1 MKPVIVEWV
10 DITSY
15 NGWNDDIFDDEDDLM
30 YKFNTIGFI
39 IKQTDK
45 MLVISDTYPEIGS
58 VVAYPIGCVL
68 SITELKPKR

>member
-15 NGWNDDIFDDEDDLM
+15 NGWNDDIFDDEDDLL

>member
-15 NGWNDDIFDDEDDLM
+15 NGWNDDIFDDEDDLL

-39 IKQTDK
+39 IKQTDN

-68 SITELKPKR
+68 SIKELIPKR

>member
-15 NGWNDDIFDDEDDLM
+15 NGWNDDIFDDEDNLL

-39 IKQTDK
+39 IKQTDN

>member
-15 NGWNDDIFDDEDDLM
+15 NGWNDDILDDNDLL

-39 IKQTDK
+39 IKQTEDI
-45 MLVISDTYPEIGS
+45 LVISDTYPEIGS

-68 SITELKPKR
+68 SITELEVKE

>member
-15 NGWNDDIFDDEDDLM
+15 NGWNDDIFDNENDLL

-39 IKQTDK
+39 IKQTDNI
-45 MLVISDTYPEIGS
+45 LVISDTYPEIGS

>member
-45 MLVISDTYPEIGS
+45 MLVISDLG
-58 VVAYPIGCVL
+58 
-68 SITELKPKR
+68 RN